1 MQSSRCG
8 VTSVRRRGRIS
19 SLQTYQWYSAQ
30 FAAGH
35 ISSRNTWLTHIQL
48 VHHNPQLLFYK
59 ALLYP
64 VSSQSVPLEGLCQPN
79 CRTLHLPLLNFV
91 RSPRAHFSSLT
102 RSVWVAALP
111 SSVSATPPNLVSP
124 INVLRGHSIP
134 SSWSLHQPF
143 QESKLM

>member
-35 ISSRNTWLTHIQL
+35 ISSKNTWLTHIHIQHIQL

-64 VSSQSVPLEGLCQPN
+64 VSSQSVPLEGLSQPN
-79 CRTLHLPLLNFV
+79 CRALHLPLLNFV

-102 RSVWVAALP
+102 RSV
-111 SSVSATPPNLVSP
+111 
-124 INVLRGHSIP
+124 
-134 SSWSLHQPF
+134 
-143 QESKLM
+143 